1 MTDQK
6 NNISPDGNW
15 QVIIENN
22 QIRWVELTKSK
33 SQYTIKEIVEAT
45 KNIDPKIWKN

>member
-33 SQYTIKEIVEAT
+33 SQYTIKEIVVAT
-45 KNIDPKIWKN
+45 KNIDPEIWKN